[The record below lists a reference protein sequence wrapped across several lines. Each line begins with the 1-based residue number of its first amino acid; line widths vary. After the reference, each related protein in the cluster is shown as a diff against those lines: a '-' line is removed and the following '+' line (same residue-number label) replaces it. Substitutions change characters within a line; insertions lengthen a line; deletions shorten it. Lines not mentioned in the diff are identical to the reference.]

1 MLGLTVLGN
10 DAIYFAIMMG
20 PETKTTAERAQRHR
34 NGLARKLDLI
44 LAEVAVIRRRVDQ
57 ISTCPIAKWPL
68 SADPRIGRSPPPFMA
83 KVDQCTTT

>member
-1 MLGLTVLGN
+1 MGLTVLGN
-10 DAIYFAIMMG
+10 NAIYFAIMMG

-57 ISTCPIAKWPL
+57 ISTCPIAEMAAERR
-68 SADPRIGRSPPPFMA
+68 SADRAIAAALHG
-83 KVDQCTTT
+83 KG